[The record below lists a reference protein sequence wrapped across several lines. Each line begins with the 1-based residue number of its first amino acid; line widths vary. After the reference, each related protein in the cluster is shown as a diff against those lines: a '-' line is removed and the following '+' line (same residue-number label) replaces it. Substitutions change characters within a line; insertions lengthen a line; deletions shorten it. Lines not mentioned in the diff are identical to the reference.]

1 MDGVMTCQQFR
12 CNGSNASR
20 CGALACI
27 VSKETW
33 GLARERTVREIA
45 SGDRKATCVAWQ
57 HGSLGS
63 WLCSS
68 GVSAPSMRCM
78 PTPRVCADSRLPQR
92 LRRASADQ
100 SRFPGPE
107 AARESR
113 GSADMLFL
121 CWAREAGMLRARSGT
136 SPRLSQTGQTTQ
148 MLLSKVTTAVRMT
161 MTMAA
166 TKMARSLLANPLASP
181 LINPLVNL
189 MVSPLANPLVNP
201 LDSPLVNPL
210 VNLMVSRLVSP
221 LANPLVNPM
230 VNPLINQPVSPLAS
244 PMIIPLVSSLVS
256 PLVSRL
262 FSLLILDY
270 H

>member
-1 MDGVMTCQQFR
+1 MYDKMVMDLSPR
-12 CNGSNASR
+12 KLGSSQTYTVEGR
-20 CGALACI
+20 L
-27 VSKETW
+27 
-33 GLARERTVREIA
+33 RRTSCCA
-45 SGDRKATCVAWQ
+45 AWQ

-68 GVSAPSMRCM
+68 EVSAPSMRCM

-107 AARESR
+107 AVRGSR

-136 SPRLSQTGQTTQ
+136 SPRLSQTGQATPTP
-148 MLLSKVTTAVRMT
+148 LNKVTTAVRMT

-166 TKMARSLLANPLASP
+166 SKMARSLLANPPPAQTTVMILIPRLPPRHCP
-181 LINPLVNL
+181 LVIRLISYTVILLVNL
-189 MVSPLANPLVNP
+189 LANQIVNP
-201 LDSPLVNPL
+201 I
-210 VNLMVSRLVSP
+210 VSRLVSP
-221 LANPLVNPM
+221 L
-230 VNPLINQPVSPLAS
+230 VSRP
-244 PMIIPLVSSLVS
+244 
-256 PLVSRL
+256 VSRL
-262 FSLLILDY
+262 VSLLILDY